1 MNKILINTICAGCG
15 CLIGVCASYLYFNK
29 QIEKEIEK
37 EVTSYKNIMNKLQDQ
52 IYSLT
57 KTENVDS
64 DTTKENIKRRNSQDD
79 STKSIADYILKQEN
93 YSQYSQNPEKVQFL
107 KRERAPYVI
116 SPEEYAEIDG
126 EDYTIVTLSYY
137 EDDGVLTYD
146 NGEVVE
152 DIDSTIGC
160 DSLKTF
166 GQYER
171 DCIYVINEDLQEA
184 IEVLLIAGSCPYV
197 V

>member
-1 MNKILINTICAGCG
+1 MNKFLINGIMAGCG
-15 CLIGVCASYLYFNK
+15 CLAGAFASYLYFNK

-37 EVTSYKNIMNKLQDQ
+37 EVTSYKEIMEKLQEQ
-52 IYSLT
+52 IYELT
-57 KTENVDS
+57 KNENVD
-64 DTTKENIKRRNSQDD
+64 DKITKENLKREND
-79 STKSIADYILKQEN
+79 SEKSIKDYILNQEN
-93 YSQYSQNPEKVQFL
+93 YSQYSQNPEKIQYL
-107 KRERAPYVI
+107 KKERAPYVI

-152 DIDSTIGC
+152 DIDSVIGC

-184 IEVLLIAGSCPYV
+184 IEVLLVAGACPYV